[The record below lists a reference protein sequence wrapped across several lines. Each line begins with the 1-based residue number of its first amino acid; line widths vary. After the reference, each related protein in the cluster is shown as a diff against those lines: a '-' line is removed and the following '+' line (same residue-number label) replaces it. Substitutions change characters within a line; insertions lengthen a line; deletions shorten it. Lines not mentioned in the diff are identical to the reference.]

1 MCRMQGPRSVIV
13 DAESAGGRTRR
24 LVQSTESIGIFVAHF
39 VGTTHGAGRNRAG
52 RSPVLIADRRRSKS
66 LRLVVITDSVSI
78 IAAGGIIIA
87 KSITDLAA
95 DGII

>member
-1 MCRMQGPRSVIV
+1 M
-13 DAESAGGRTRR
+13 
-24 LVQSTESIGIFVAHF
+24 
-39 VGTTHGAGRNRAG
+39 
-52 RSPVLIADRRRSKS
+52 ADRRRSKS